1 MSKNQAQPPQYVLSG
16 KISVQ
21 AVQVKDRILR
31 RGRRHFSAST
41 IECVAHFEFKSKSLQ
56 RAIYTLLWYFP
67 LQHFTFTHTAHKT
80 LFPHFLPSG
89 GGGADPI
96 MSTKYSNFPSSTQN
110 IASLS
115 SCVESS
121 GVVSPAHLL
130 IFCPVRLKHGAASMA
145 AQPCDGP
152 FKWASWGERL
162 SRESHFNEES
172 LAFVI
177 VSIIWFLLGELH
189 PKKVQETSIYFCNL
203 TCGWLT
209 KCSESP
215 VCGLQS

>member
-1 MSKNQAQPPQYVLSG
+1 MQITFALRKKKHLLPTLNKFFASAQKVLNCSKQRYEQKSG
-16 KISVQ
+16 SASPICVKWQSKISVQ
-21 AVQVKDRILR
+21 AVQGKDRILR

-67 LQHFTFTHTAHKT
+67 LQHFTFHTHGSQDPISPFSAKWWRGV
-80 LFPHFLPSG
+80 G
-89 GGGADPI
+89 GGGGDPI

-121 GVVSPAHLL
+121 GRVVSPPHLL

-152 FKWASWGERL
+152 FKWAR
-162 SRESHFNEES
+162 
-172 LAFVI
+172 
-177 VSIIWFLLGELH
+177 
-189 PKKVQETSIYFCNL
+189 
-203 TCGWLT
+203 
-209 KCSESP
+209 
-215 VCGLQS
+215 